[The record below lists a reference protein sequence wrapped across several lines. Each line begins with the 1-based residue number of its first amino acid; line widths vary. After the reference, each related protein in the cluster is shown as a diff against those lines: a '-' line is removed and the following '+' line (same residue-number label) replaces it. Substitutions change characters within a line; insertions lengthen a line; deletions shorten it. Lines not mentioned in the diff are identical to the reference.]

1 MSDDRILLKRSG
13 IPSEVPLAAQLE
25 FGELAINYA
34 DGAIFTKMVDGVVRN
49 ISGAVSSNNTI
60 YVRINGDDNN
70 SGADEAQAKRTIRAG
85 LNASSPNTTID
96 IGPGMF
102 LEDNPLIMPQR
113 TTIHGVDQRIT
124 SIIPKNLTEDMI
136 WVSTGCYV
144 TGLAFRGHF
153 KPSFCIA
160 FPGNVQ
166 IGTAQSSGTS
176 NNTIV
181 LDPTKA
187 VQGPGLENYYREMRI
202 TLTGGTG
209 SGQSRNIV
217 SYNTESRTATVDNVW
232 DPLPDNTSAYLIDI
246 EIPDVPS
253 PNRRYSAHITASP
266 YLYNMASVV
275 ADALIAASGSS
286 LSISNGPKTLTIDTG
301 LNIAAGRWV
310 RVLHD
315 PFNFMVGTV
324 TSYNPSN
331 GELIVQV
338 EKNQRIDIQ
347 SRTTWSVYYVCGS
360 GMEMDGFK
368 AAGLRSMVSAQ
379 FTQFNQG
386 GDAVVIKNMGYAQ
399 LVSIYA
405 INCDDGFIAESGG
418 TASMGNCNVNFG
430 NRGLVANGVGPLL
443 MTASA
448 GFIYNESK
456 CERDTGLIVDSIL
469 QDLSSDANTQS
480 VFAGLQ
486 YWNQSG
492 STVDV
497 LPLPQ
502 KAPTINTFNYIST
515 VAQNV
520 VQGIVHAG
528 YQGGIAQDTVAA
540 SPATAAEAAR
550 IASLYS
556 TIINII
562 NNGTNGVTDII
573 VPNSITP
580 NTDSNAVN
588 AYTLLQ
594 ANKEYLKAEANAY
607 VSTVETSI
615 SLNTAL
621 QTKCSR
627 DVGFITD
634 SVSYDLSFGGNKQAV
649 QSGVY
654 YYGYSNIS
662 AIINQEP
669 QTIDAYNYIKL
680 MTSYIV
686 TNTAVPRTYQ
696 TAVTQSFSANVA
708 TSTQSSLANNLIDT
722 ITDIISQGPSNYLQ
736 FRFPIPLTINTD
748 SNQINAVTQLKN
760 NRGFIQK
767 EVIAYLGNVWTSNN
781 QTGFTINVSNV
792 FACTDPRF
800 SITEDS
806 TPYLGLVMNIE
817 GERELD
823 IQAGLGYSVGET
835 LNLAFIDPDG
845 QYTDYIEGTLTSF
858 DLSTTRATITISN
871 VVGQTGNIH
880 TNWVVNTTPV
890 MTTNGRFRQ
899 EVILGIDAGEFSNV
913 QVGGQFSFI
922 VDTSLEIEKYITI
935 LAANTVGAIT
945 TLTLDRRI
953 REPLLKDTKLYFYQK
968 SSLAA
973 SGQTFEFVGS
983 GTSVFTALPRA
994 GGDILQANETVS
1006 SNGGIVYF
1014 TSTDQFGN
1022 FRIGEDLLINFNTG
1036 TLSGRAFTRSLFA
1049 QITPFVLALDS

>member
-13 IPSEVPLAAQLE
+13 VCGEIPLTSQLE
-25 FGELAINYA
+25 FGELAVNYC
-34 DGAIFTKMVDGVVRN
+34 DGAIFTKMADGVVRN
-49 ISGAVSSNNTI
+49 ISGAVASNNTI

-124 SIIPKNLTEDMI
+124 SIIPKNPTEDMI

-160 FPGNVQ
+160 FPGNVE
-166 IGTAQSSGTS
+166 IGVAQSSGTS
-176 NNTIV
+176 NDTIV
-181 LDPTKA
+181 LDPTQA
-187 VQGPGLENYYREMRI
+187 VQGPGLEDYYREMRI

-209 SGQSRNIV
+209 AGQFRNIV
-217 SYNTESRTATVDNVW
+217 SYNTESRTATVDSSWNT
-232 DPLPDNTSAYLIDI
+232 LPDNTSAYLIDL
-246 EIPDVPS
+246 EIPGQPDPS
-253 PNRRYSAHITASP
+253 RRYSSHITASP

-275 ADALIAASGSS
+275 ADSLIAASGSS

-301 LNIAAGRWV
+301 LSIAAGRWV
-310 RVLHD
+310 RILHD

-324 TSYNPSN
+324 TSYNPST
-331 GELIVQV
+331 GQLVVQV
-338 EKNQRIDIQ
+338 EKNQRVDIQ
-347 SRTTWSVYYVCGS
+347 PRTSWSVYYVCGS

-520 VQGIVHAG
+520 VQGIVNSG
-528 YQGGIAQDTVAA
+528 YQGGVAQDTGAA

-562 NNGTNGVTDII
+562 NNGTAGVTDII

-580 NTDSNAVN
+580 NTDSNAIN

-634 SVSYDLSFGGNKQAV
+634 SVSYDLRFGGNKQAI

-654 YYGYSNIS
+654 YYGYSNNS
-662 AIINQEP
+662 AIVNQEP
-669 QTIDAYNYIKL
+669 QTIDAYNYIKTL
-680 MTSYIV
+680 VSYVV

-696 TAVTQSFSANVA
+696 TAVSQNFSANVA
-708 TSTQSSLANNLIDT
+708 TSSQSAIANSYIDT
-722 ITDIISQGPSNYLQ
+722 ITDIISSGPTNYLQ

-748 SNQINAVTQLKN
+748 PDQIDAVTQLKN

-817 GERELD
+817 GEKELD
-823 IQAGLGYSVGET
+823 IQAGLGYNVGET
-835 LNLAFIDPDG
+835 LNLAFIDPAG
-845 QYTDYIEGTLTSF
+845 QYTDYIEGTVTAF
-858 DLSTTRATITISN
+858 DLSTTRATISISN

-880 TNWVVNTTPV
+880 TNWVVNTTPT

-899 EVILGIDAGEFSNV
+899 EVIVGVDAGEFSNV
-913 QVGGQFSFI
+913 QVGGQLSFL
-922 VDTSLEIEKYITI
+922 VDTSLEIPKYITI
-935 LAANTVGAIT
+935 LAANTIGSIT

-953 REPLLKDTKLYFYQK
+953 REPLLKDTKLFFFQK

-983 GTSVFTALPRA
+983 GTNVFTALPRT
-994 GGDILQANETVS
+994 GGDTLQANETVS